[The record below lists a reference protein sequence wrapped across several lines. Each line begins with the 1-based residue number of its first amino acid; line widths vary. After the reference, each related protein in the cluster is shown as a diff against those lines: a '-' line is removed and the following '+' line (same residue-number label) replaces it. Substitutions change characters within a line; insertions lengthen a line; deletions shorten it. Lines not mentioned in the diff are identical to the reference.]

1 MNFIGARVIRE
12 GNSSDLNT
20 KYGKGGTP
28 CFCCHHKQPCKSSIK
43 GKNPKR
49 SQSST
54 IISTRQVQFSL
65 VQYHHLYT
73 ASSAQSTPVS
83 LSLRYEFSPAS
94 SDFTATQTNSY
105 STLSSTTLESEGES
119 PSKIL
124 SKLESRID

>member
-20 KYGKGGTP
+20 KGGTP
-28 CFCCHHKQPCKSSIK
+28 WFCSHHKQPCKSSIK

-54 IISTRQVQFSL
+54 TISTRRVQFNL

-73 ASSAQSTPVS
+73 VNSAQSSPVS
-83 LSLRYEFSPAS
+83 LYLRYEFSPAS

-105 STLSSTTLESEGES
+105 LTLSSTTLESEGES

-124 SKLESRID
+124 SKLGSRID